1 MKLTVTF
8 IGDHSVGIFDHSFEV
23 ECPFEKNDV
32 DSAELEFFR
41 NSIAELYREFGDS
54 KIHVE
59 YDFEQ
64 RMAYLE
70 EIKYDERDYDNEA
83 KQYQDDVRE
92 SDSPTPYDP

>member
-8 IGDHSVGIFDHSFEV
+8 IGDYSVGISDHSFEV
-23 ECPFEKNDV
+23 ECPFEKDDV
-32 DSAELEFFR
+32 DSVGLEFFR
-41 NSIAELYREFGDS
+41 NSIAKLYKEFGDS
-54 KIHVE
+54 KIYVE

-70 EIKYDERDYDNEA
+70 EIEHDGRDYDNEA

-92 SDSPTPYDP
+92 SNSPTPYDP